1 MKRMIWW
8 LDVFFINILHVNFKL
23 HYFFLQSKIAKKSF
37 LFFDFN
43 DFLRYLQKKKKLLHE
58 NSIQ

>member
-43 DFLRYLQKKKKLLHE
+43 DFLRYLQKKKK
-58 NSIQ
+58 IAT